1 MLTICIYS
9 LATVS
14 MFMFLDVLPAV
25 KRKHHFAAALRN
37 VVKHSIALPASEF
50 HSSWLWIIKYF

>member
-1 MLTICIYS
+1 
-9 LATVS
+9 
-14 MFMFLDVLPAV
+14 MFLDVLPAV